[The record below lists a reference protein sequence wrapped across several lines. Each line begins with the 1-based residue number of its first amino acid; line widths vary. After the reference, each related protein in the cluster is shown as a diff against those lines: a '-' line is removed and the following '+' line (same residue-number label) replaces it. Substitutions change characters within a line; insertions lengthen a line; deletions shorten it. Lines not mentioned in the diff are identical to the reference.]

1 MQNTRIALV
10 QMKSK
15 LGQVEKN
22 LATMQRFVREAA
34 EKAVDIICF
43 PEMCVQGYD
52 REAAWELAEDIAT
65 SQFIASLVQM
75 AREGNITLITG
86 MAERNHEEK
95 KPFITQVVVHPDGT
109 VEKYRKTHLGKSEQ
123 PYFCAGDEFKVFSTP
138 KAKFG
143 IQICWDMHFPEMTT
157 ILSLKG
163 CEIIFAPHASPSIVG
178 DRRDIWLKYL
188 PARAYDNT
196 VFIGACNLVGDDG
209 RGHHFCGGALII
221 DPKGNV
227 IAEDFRGAESMV
239 MADLD
244 CTKINMIREQ
254 NSKSMA
260 NSFYLQARRPEL
272 YKELVG
278 KPKKSSTDSL
288 NHD

>member
-10 QMKSK
+10 QMQSK
-15 LGQVEKN
+15 LGQMGKN
-22 LATMQRFVREAA
+22 LAAMQRFVQEAA

-52 REAAWELAEDIAT
+52 RETARELAGDIAT
-65 SQFIASLVQM
+65 SQFVVSLVQM
-75 AREGNITLITG
+75 AREGKITIIAG
-86 MAERNHEEK
+86 MAEKNEGQG
-95 KPFITQVVVHPDGT
+95 KPYITQIVVHPDGT
-109 VEKYRKTHLGKSEQ
+109 VGKYRKTHLGKSEQ
-123 PYFCAGDEFKVFSTP
+123 PYFCAGDEIRVFSTP

-143 IQICWDMHFPEMTT
+143 IQICWDTHFPEMTT

-209 RGHHFCGGALII
+209 RGHHFCGGALVI
-221 DPKGNV
+221 DPKGN
-227 IAEDFRGAESMV
+227 ILAEDFRGMESMLI
-239 MADLD
+239 ADLD
-244 CTKINMIREQ
+244 CNKINMIRQ
-254 NSKSMA
+254 QKSGSMA
-260 NSFYLQARRPEL
+260 NSFYLRARRPEL
-272 YKELVG
+272 YKELVEEPE
-278 KPKKSSTDSL
+278 KLNPDLSSD
-288 NHD
+288 

>member
-1 MQNTRIALV
+1 MQDTTIALV
-10 QMKSK
+10 QMQAK
-15 LGQVEKN
+15 LGAIEEN
-22 LATMQRFVREAA
+22 LVKMKHFVQGAA
-34 EKAVDIICF
+34 ARQVDIICF
-43 PEMCVQGYD
+43 PEMCIPGYS
-52 REAAWELAEDIAT
+52 REPLAEM
-65 SQFIASLVQM
+65 SEVLEGSPLLKSLADM
-75 AREGNITLITG
+75 ARLYNMVIIAGL
-86 MAERNHEEK
+86 AEKNGAD
-95 KPFITQVVVHPDGT
+95 KPFITQLVAYPDGSLD
-109 VEKYRKTHLGKSEQ
+109 KYRKAHLGKSEQ
-123 PYFCAGDEFKVFSTP
+123 PHYAQGDEIKVFNHP

-221 DPKGNV
+221 DPKGN
-227 IAEDFRGAESMV
+227 ILAEDFRGKESMLI
-239 MADLD
+239 ADLD

-254 NSKSMA
+254 NSRSMA
-260 NSFYLQARRPEL
+260 NSFYLGARRPEL
-272 YKELVG
+272 YKDLIGEAQ
-278 KPKKSSTDSL
+278 KI
-288 NHD
+288 